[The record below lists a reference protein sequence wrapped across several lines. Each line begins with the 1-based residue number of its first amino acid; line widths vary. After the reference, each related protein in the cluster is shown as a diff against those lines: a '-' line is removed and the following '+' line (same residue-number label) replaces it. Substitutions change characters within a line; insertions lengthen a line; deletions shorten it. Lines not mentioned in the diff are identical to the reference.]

1 MTKILASIK
10 DVHEAEV
17 ISKFDFDI
25 IDVKNINDGA
35 LGYVGDSSLEK
46 INEKFSNHKLSV
58 TAGND
63 SSPLTK
69 KQLKRVKL
77 LEQLDIEYIKIGIFD
92 INLLQEHS
100 SFLEL
105 IKDFTIKTVGVMFAD
120 LINNKEEIEKILKL
134 NYDGLMIDTASKNNL
149 PTLDILS
156 PDTLKFFVESCKDSG
171 KFCGISGS
179 LTPVRFKDALCLQ
192 PDFIGLRGALCSN
205 SNREDIDP
213 IICQDILKNFKLIN
227 QKMYQEA
234 V

>member
-1 MTKILASIK
+1 
-10 DVHEAEV
+10 
-17 ISKFDFDI
+17 
-25 IDVKNINDGA
+25 
-35 LGYVGDSSLEK
+35 
-46 INEKFSNHKLSV
+46 
-58 TAGND
+58 
-63 SSPLTK
+63 
-69 KQLKRVKL
+69 
-77 LEQLDIEYIKIGIFD
+77 
-92 INLLQEHS
+92 
-100 SFLEL
+100 
-105 IKDFTIKTVGVMFAD
+105 
-120 LINNKEEIEKILKL
+120 
-134 NYDGLMIDTASKNNL
+134 MIDTASKNNL